1 MSSAISI
8 NRGIAGLAIL
18 VAISAIVFVLSNSPV
33 EKTNDKLIGSRKA
46 MQLTLKSVE
55 GYSRFELD
63 QAEGAFDLKSKFVQS
78 DFAPDRR
85 SFLYNHK
92 ESGRALKK
100 GKMGKRNK
108 STHSGKGKS
117 GSMSSKG
124 KGFSVDECVALKDT
138 ETSGKGMMKKKNA
151 GKGMMMMKKKKKNT
165 RFLNDGNIRIEEK
178 IINDDPRLTSR
189 RVLKMSKNSMSSS
202 KGMGGKTMSMR
213 KKKKNS
219 KNGSGIFVLK
229 GKSGRSGKGKSGKR
243 SKGSDIVPVSQSIEN
258 LKTW

>member
-151 GKGMMMMKKKKKNT
+151 GKGMMMMMKKKNT